1 MMKNLVLIA
10 LFLFSL
16 EGFAQ
21 FNNNNGGRGTLQ
33 HRRPVN
39 SKSQKPPEFN
49 VEKAIGLN
57 FYDVEKV
64 LNKMKIKNSDANY
77 TSLVSLFENFNKEL
91 KDYSRI
97 NSFSFSEAKK
107 TIEAAQK
114 KSMDSQD
121 YSFVQKAYLKII
133 EDLKPA
139 INLVK
144 EKNEELDKNLKGLL
158 SEKQFSKW
166 EKYKKKQ
173 ARSRS

>member
-21 FNNNNGGRGTLQ
+21 FNNNGGRGTLQ

-57 FYDVEKV
+57 FYNAEKI
-64 LNKMKIKNSDANY
+64 LKKIGVKSSDPNREK
-77 TSLVSLFENFNKEL
+77 LVSIFKSFNKNL
-91 KDYSRI
+91 KDFSRI
-97 NSFSFSEAKK
+97 NSFTFSEAK
-107 TIEAAQK
+107 TIVEAAQK
-114 KSMDSQD
+114 KTMDAKD
-121 YSFVQKAYLKII
+121 YSFVQKAYLKVL

-139 INLVK
+139 IDQVK
-144 EKNEELDKNLKGLL
+144 EKNEKLDKELEGLL
-158 SEKQFSKW
+158 SKKQFSKW
-166 EKYKKKQ
+166 EKYKAKKS
-173 ARSRS
+173 AV